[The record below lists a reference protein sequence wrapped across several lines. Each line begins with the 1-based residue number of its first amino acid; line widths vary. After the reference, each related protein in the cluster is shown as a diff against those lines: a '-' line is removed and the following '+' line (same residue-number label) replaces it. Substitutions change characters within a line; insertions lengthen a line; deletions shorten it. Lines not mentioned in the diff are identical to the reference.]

1 MPPHAMTRQ
10 LKRLRLLGLIK
21 KVTHTD
27 RNYLTTHGRR
37 VIAAAC
43 SPKRFNALPAM
54 AAAH

>member
-1 MPPHAMTRQ
+1 MTRQ